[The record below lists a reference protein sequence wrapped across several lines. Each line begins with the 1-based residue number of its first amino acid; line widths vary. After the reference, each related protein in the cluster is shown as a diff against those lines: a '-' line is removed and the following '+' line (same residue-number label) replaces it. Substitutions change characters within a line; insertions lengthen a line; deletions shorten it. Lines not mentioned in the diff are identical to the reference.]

1 MSHTNQKFEDLF
13 KEIKIVPVMVIKNIE
28 DAIPMAKSLSEL
40 GYKTLEVTLR
50 TEFGLL
56 AISEIADEMSEIT
69 VGAGT
74 ILNKGQYDA
83 AVAAGAKFIVSPGH
97 TDELLKAANESE
109 IPFLP
114 GVATPS
120 EAMNLYDMGYS
131 YFKLFPAEAVGG
143 IKMLKSIMGP
153 LPQLK
158 FCPTGG
164 ITEKTAE
171 EYLALSNVVCV
182 GGSWMV

>member
-1 MSHTNQKFEDLF
+1 MSHTNQKFEELLKDTTV
-13 KEIKIVPVMVIKNIE
+13 IPVMVIKNID
-28 DAIPMAKSLSEL
+28 DAIPMAKSLYEL

-56 AISEIADEMSEIT
+56 AISEIADELPEIT

-74 ILNKGQYDA
+74 VINKGQYEA

-97 TDELLKAANESE
+97 TEELLIAANQSE
-109 IPFLP
+109 VPFLP

-120 EAMNLYDMGYS
+120 EAMNLYDLGYS

-153 LPQLK
+153 LPQFK

-164 ITEKTAE
+164 ITENTVD
-171 EYLALSNVVCV
+171 EYLALANVVCV

>member
-1 MSHTNQKFEDLF
+1 MSHTNQQFGESL
-13 KEIKIVPVMVIKNIE
+13 KETKIIPVMVIKNI
-28 DAIPMAKSLSEL
+28 DNAIPMAKFLYGL

-56 AISEIADEMSEIT
+56 AISEIDDELPEIT

-74 ILNKGQYDA
+74 VINKGQYEA

-97 TDELLKAANESE
+97 TDELLNAANESE
-109 IPFLP
+109 VPFLP

-120 EAMNLYDMGYS
+120 EAMNLYDIGYS

-164 ITEKTAE
+164 ITEKTAK

-182 GGSWMV
+182 GGSWMI

>member
-1 MSHTNQKFEDLF
+1 MAHKNLEFANLLSETSV
-13 KEIKIVPVMVIKNIE
+13 IPVMVIKDMDGVMSMTKALVE
-28 DAIPMAKSLSEL
+28 A
-40 GYKTLEVTLR
+40 GYTTLEITLR

-56 AISEIADEMSEIT
+56 AIMEIAKEMPDVL

-74 ILNKGQYDA
+74 VINKGQYEA

-97 TDELLKAANESE
+97 TDELLDAADESE
-109 IPFLP
+109 VPFLP
-114 GVATPS
+114 GVTSPS
-120 EAMNLYDMGYS
+120 EAMKLHDRGYE

-143 IKMLKSIMGP
+143 IRMLKSIMAP

-164 ITEKTAE
+164 ITEKSADD
-171 EYLALSNVVCV
+171 YLALSNVICV